1 LVRLV
6 GWFVGSWQ
14 ILIRFVA
21 MRVRCGVSVAC
32 CLLASVEAGWFGGKA
47 KKAASGDVAAAAG
60 GFKHIGKQ
68 RALGV
73 TSFSLELH
81 GTILDGTMDLKLAGD
96 VQTHIG
102 NG

>member
-1 LVRLV
+1 MRALCRLV
-6 GWFVGSWQ
+6 
-14 ILIRFVA
+14 
-21 MRVRCGVSVAC
+21 VAC
-32 CLLASVEAGWFGGKA
+32 CLLAAAEAGWFGGKS
-47 KKAASGDVAAAAG
+47 KKTAPGDAAAAAG

-81 GTILDGTMDLKLAGD
+81 GTIIDGTMVMKLAGD